1 MIRFCC
7 KCQTETERYGDGV
20 CKPCKAKYRA
30 ANREKACEGAAKWRA
45 DNQDNRREYD
55 TKYRAMYYSSNK
67 DKVREY
73 NDKWR
78 AENLDRVRAASSA
91 YQSANLD
98 KYRVYEQNRRARK
111 LESGGK
117 LSKLLTD
124 KLYKLQ
130 RGKCACCG
138 LPLGDDFHLDHIMPL
153 ARGGSNTDDN
163 IQLLRSRCNRQKM
176 AKHPVDFMRERGF
189 LI

>member
-30 ANREKACEGAAKWRA
+30 ANREKACESAAKWRS
-45 DNQDNRREYD
+45 DNQDKRREYD

-78 AENLDRVRAASSA
+78 ADNLERVRAASSA

-98 KYRVYEQNRRARK
+98 KFRVYEQNRRARK
-111 LESGGK
+111 RANGGK
-117 LSKLLTD
+117 LSHGLAARLF
-124 KLYKLQ
+124 KLQ
-130 RGKCACCG
+130 RGRCACCAK
-138 LPLGDDFHLDHIMPL
+138 PLGEDYHLDHIMPL
-153 ARGGSNTDDN
+153 ALGGSNTDDN
-163 IQLLRSRCNRQKM
+163 IQLLRGSCNSSKRD
-176 AKHPVDFMRERGF
+176 KHPVDFMQQRGF
-189 LI
+189 LL